1 MSTVWIIALI
11 AVVVLV
17 VAAVVIVGRG
27 KAGAGG
33 GRGLKRRFGPEYD
46 RVVAR
51 HDGDTKAA
59 DRELGERVKRHGS
72 LELRPLTAETR
83 EQYVAHWAG
92 AQEQFVDSPQRAVAE
107 ADKLL
112 ARLAADRG
120 FPDGTQYDEQFSA
133 LSVHHAAQVNGYR
146 KVHRAAHG
154 ENSTEQMREAMIEAR
169 ELFEVLV
176 TAKPADSGQHRPQH
190 TEDGKDHKGGT
201 GRSGAK
207 WSPSRS
213 DHAKGSGA

>member
-11 AVVVLV
+11 VVVVLV
-17 VAAVVIVGRG
+17 VAAVVMVGRG

-59 DRELGERVKRHGS
+59 ERELGERVKRHGS
-72 LELRPLTAETR
+72 LELRPLSAETR

-92 AQEQFVDSPQRAVAE
+92 TQEQFVDSPQRAVAE

-120 FPDGTQYDEQFSA
+120 YPDGTQYDEQFSA
-133 LSVHHAAQVNGYR
+133 LSVHHSAQVNGYR

-154 ENSTEQMREAMIEAR
+154 ESGGESSTEQMREAMIEAR

-176 TAKPADSGQHRPQH
+176 TAKPADTGRNRPQH
-190 TEDGKDHKGGT
+190 TEDGK
-201 GRSGAK
+201 GRSGAP
-207 WSPSRS
+207 WTPGRRH
-213 DHAKGSGA
+213 DAKGSGA